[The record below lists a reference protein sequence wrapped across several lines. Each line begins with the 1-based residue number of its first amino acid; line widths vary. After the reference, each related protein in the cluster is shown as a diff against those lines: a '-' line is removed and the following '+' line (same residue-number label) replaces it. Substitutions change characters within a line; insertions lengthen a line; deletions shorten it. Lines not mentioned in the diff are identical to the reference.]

1 MNVPEQDELVIAV
14 VKKIMPY
21 GAFCVLSEYENAE
34 AFLHVSEIAPRW
46 IKNIHEFVSE
56 GERLVVKVYLID
68 QSKNQ
73 IDVSLKRVSEQ
84 EKRRKLELART
95 EKRGEMLLALAI
107 KNSGSKITP
116 EEATKAIEEKF
127 DSVYACFEDSME
139 NPADLEESSLPKP
152 LIKQILEVA
161 KKNLKKAEVEVSGIV
176 NLTCYATDGLNTI
189 KKLLSKLEDSGV
201 VIQYLG
207 APNYKVL
214 LKAKSYKEGEKLLVE
229 KVDSLESVA
238 QKLDCDFSFE
248 KSKKQ

>member
-21 GAFCVLSEYENAE
+21 GAFCTLSEYNHAE

-46 IKNIHEFVSE
+46 IKNIHEFISE

-68 QSKNQ
+68 QTKNQ

-107 KNSGSKITP
+107 KNSGSKITAQ
-116 EEATKAIEEKF
+116 EATKLIEEKF
-127 DSVYACFEDSME
+127 ESVYSCFEESLE
-139 NPADLEESSLPKP
+139 NPADIEQSGLPKP

-161 KKNLKKAEVEVSGIV
+161 KKNLKKAEVEVSGNV
-176 NLTCYATDGLNTI
+176 KLTCYAGDGLNII
-189 KKLLSKLEDSGV
+189 KKLLFKLEESGV
-201 VIQYLG
+201 TILYLG
-207 APNYKVL
+207 APNYKIL

-229 KVDSLESVA
+229 KASLIENAV